1 MDQELYCIQQAN
13 NFACTRRVCGQLAH
27 MQQWAAGRRHGRQLQ
42 SIKSI
47 EAYLPEEQ
55 LGWVL
60 A

>member
-55 LGWVL
+55 LG
-60 A
+60 